1 MFPHMPAVRMDRI
14 IEIEWA
20 VLNNK
25 AFVPSPKPPRKL
37 RAKKARPTNRER
49 AVEDD
54 AHMDVDQ
61 NAQKADRGR
70 AEFGFGNELTNI
82 GCSAKIKRHFDGL
95 VKGEGEIPETPLKR
109 QKLSAKDFAMEG
121 SDGEEDGW
129 VLPGSTNGKRK
140 PEITLDF

>member
-1 MFPHMPAVRMDRI
+1 MSPHMPAVRMDRI

-49 AVEDD
+49 TVEDD
-54 AHMDVDQ
+54 IRMDVDQ
-61 NAQKADRGR
+61 NVEQKADRGR
-70 AEFGFGNELTNI
+70 AEFGNELTNI
-82 GCSAKIKRHFDGL
+82 GCSGKTKRHFDGL
-95 VKGEGEIPETPLKR
+95 VKGEGEFARTPLKR

-129 VLPGSTNGKRK
+129 VLPGSTNGKRN
-140 PEITLDF
+140 PEMTLDF